1 MRRLREAREFSSC
14 GEFLGAVRPREGK
27 CLILDVHIPGMSG
40 LELLENFAPQPRRAR
55 PAHRRVAA
63 PVTPRYARFAVARA
77 GQRGDPGFDTAWKLA
92 NVGRIPCPPREG
104 CEPGVLDM
112 NEMQVPQPEQV
123 AAAPLPSRRG
133 DPLRRWTLAIL
144 VVCVLLFG
152 WTLIADRL
160 TPYTSDASVRTFVVR
175 IRPEVSG
182 KIIEVAV
189 HDNQIVRTGDLL
201 YRIDPIPFRIAVERA
216 EAKLAAA
223 GQAVGASTAAVDEA
237 QAQLVRE
244 IAQRDNVREQAAR
257 VFELVRVGVYAASK
271 GDQARSELDTAEA
284 QVQRARAALEQARQA
299 LGPQGADNPQIRE
312 ALAALEQAR
321 LDLTRTTLLA
331 PDDGVVS
338 NLQLNIGQFAAAG
351 QPALTFLDARLVW
364 LQAFVRENSLEYI
377 RPGVQAEVV
386 LDVLPGRVLPARVES
401 LGWGVGEGDVDST
414 TGLPKT
420 RQGTGG
426 WLAPAQR
433 FPVQLAFET
442 AGGPPR
448 GVRYNA
454 RASVILYTGDH
465 PVFNALA
472 WVWIRVIAVL
482 TYVS

>member
-1 MRRLREAREFSSC
+1 
-14 GEFLGAVRPREGK
+14 
-27 CLILDVHIPGMSG
+27 
-40 LELLENFAPQPRRAR
+40 
-55 PAHRRVAA
+55 
-63 PVTPRYARFAVARA
+63 
-77 GQRGDPGFDTAWKLA
+77 
-92 NVGRIPCPPREG
+92 
-104 CEPGVLDM
+104 M
-112 NEMQVPQPEQV
+112 NEMRVPQPEQV
-123 AAAPLPSRRG
+123 APTPASSRRA
-133 DPLRRWTLAIL
+133 DPLRRWTLIIL
-144 VVCVLLFG
+144 VVFVLLFG
-152 WTLIADRL
+152 WTLVADRL
-160 TPYTSDASVRTFVVR
+160 TPYTSDASVRAFVVR
-175 IRPEVSG
+175 MVPEVSG
-182 KIIEVAV
+182 KVIEVAV

-201 YRIDPIPFRIAVERA
+201 YRIDPTPFRIAVERA

-237 QAQLVRE
+237 QAQLVQVL
-244 IAQRDNVREQAAR
+244 AQRDNIREQAAR

-284 QVQRARAALEQARQA
+284 QVQRAQASLEQARQA

-321 LDLTRTTLLA
+321 LDLARTTLRA
-331 PDDGVVS
+331 PGDGVVS
-338 NLQLNIGQFAAAG
+338 NLQLNIGQFAAVG

-364 LQAFVRENSLEYI
+364 LQAFIRENSLEYI
-377 RPGVQAEVV
+377 SPGTRAEVV

-401 LGWGVGEGDVDST
+401 LGWGVGEGDVDAT

-420 RQGTGG
+420 HQGAGG

-442 AGGPPR
+442 TDGPPR

-454 RASVILYTGDH
+454 RASVILYTGEH
-465 PVFNALA
+465 PVANVLA
-472 WVWIRVIAVL
+472 WLWIRLIAAL